1 MTPVRNQDIVDA
13 TKRRTFQILCS
24 NVLVRVIIRVIINI
38 FKMLKSLLNNIAK
51 QDLSKLQ
58 HIIFFFFLARMV
70 LKIPVSQH
78 H

>member
-1 MTPVRNQDIVDA
+1 MTQVRNQDIVDA

-24 NVLVRVIIRVIINI
+24 KVLVRVIIRVIINI

-58 HIIFFFFLARMV
+58 HIIVFVF
-70 LKIPVSQH
+70 
-78 H
+78 